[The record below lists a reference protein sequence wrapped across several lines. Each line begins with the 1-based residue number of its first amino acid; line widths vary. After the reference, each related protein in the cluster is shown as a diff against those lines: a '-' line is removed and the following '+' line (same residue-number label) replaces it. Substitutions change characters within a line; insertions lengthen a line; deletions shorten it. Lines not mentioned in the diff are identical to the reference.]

1 VYGGNV
7 SAGFARRRETAVRLD
22 RRLLGWGVFF
32 ILLGAVPLAVRQG
45 LVPADAVARAWTL
58 WPLLLIAA
66 GIGLLLRR
74 TPFEFVGGL
83 LTAAT
88 LGVIGGALIAGGGI
102 PLGGCSSDRDTT
114 AFPAQHGE
122 LAGRAEVSLSLN
134 CGDLTVRTADGA
146 GWTVEGVAEGGQV
159 LTIDAG
165 PDRLRVSS
173 ANRGGINVLGAA
185 DRWTV
190 TLPTISTLDLAARV
204 NAGTGHLDL
213 RSARLGSLDVVVNAG
228 SLTLDLSRAVA
239 IEGLTVQLNAVGD
252 SRVMLPDLSMHGTIR
267 ANAAGDVRLCPPAGA
282 GLRLATN
289 DNLTAS
295 NNYAAQGLSRVG
307 GAWETPNFALAA
319 VRIDLE
325 TTANAGSFELLQ
337 EGNCGG

>member
-1 VYGGNV
+1 M
-7 SAGFARRRETAVRLD
+7 RLD

-45 LVPADAVARAWTL
+45 LVPADAVSRAWTL

-88 LGVIGGALIAGGGI
+88 LGLIGGALIAGGAI
-102 PLGGCSSDRDTT
+102 PFGGCSSDRDTT
-114 AFPAQHGE
+114 AFPAQRGD
-122 LAGRAEVSLSLN
+122 LAGRATVSLTLN
-134 CGDLTVRTADGA
+134 CGDLTVQTADGST
-146 GWTVEGVAEGGQV
+146 WTLEGVDQGGQV
-159 LTIDAG
+159 PTIDAG

-173 ANRGGINVLGAA
+173 ATRTGINVLGAP

-190 TLPTISTLDLAARV
+190 TLPTAPTLDLQARV
-204 NAGTGHLDL
+204 NAGSGRLDV
-213 RSARLGSLDVVVNAG
+213 RSARLGGVDVVVNAG
-228 SLTLDLSRAVA
+228 ALTLDLSRAVA
-239 IEGLTVQLNAVGD
+239 IEQLSVQLNAVGD
-252 SRVMLPDLSMHGTIR
+252 SEIKLPNLSLHGAIR
-267 ANAAGDVRLCPPAGA
+267 ANAAGDVRLCPPPGA
-282 GLRLATN
+282 GLRLAAN

-295 NNYAAQGLSRVG
+295 NNYAARGLSRVG
-307 GAWETPNFALAA
+307 GAWETPGFASAA

-325 TTANAGSFELLQ
+325 TTANAGSFDLEQ

>member
-1 VYGGNV
+1 M
-7 SAGFARRRETAVRLD
+7 RLD

-32 ILLGAVPLAVRQG
+32 VLLGAVPLAARQG
-45 LVPADAVARAWTL
+45 LVPADAVSRAWTL

-88 LGVIGGALIAGGGI
+88 LGLIGGALIAGGAI
-102 PLGGCSSDRDTT
+102 PFGGCSSDRNST
-114 AFPAQHGE
+114 AFPAQHGD
-122 LAGRAEVSLSLN
+122 LAGRATVSLTLN
-134 CGDLTVRTADGA
+134 CGDLTVRTVDGST
-146 GWTVEGVAEGGQV
+146 WTVEGVDQGGQV
-159 LTIDAG
+159 PTIDAG

-173 ANRGGINVLGAA
+173 TTRTGIDVLAA
-185 DRWTV
+185 PNRWTV
-190 TLPTISTLDLAARV
+190 TLPTGPTLDREARV
-204 NAGTGHLDL
+204 NAGSGRLDV
-213 RSARLGSLDVVVNAG
+213 RSARLGGLDVVVNAG
-228 SLTLDLSRAVA
+228 ALTLDLSRAVA
-239 IEGLTVQLNAVGD
+239 IEQLSVQLNAVGD
-252 SRVMLPDLSMHGTIR
+252 SEIKLPNLSMHGAIR

-282 GLRLATN
+282 GLRLAAN

-295 NNYAAQGLSRVG
+295 NNYAARGLSRVG
-307 GAWETPNFALAA
+307 GAWETPGFASAA

-325 TTANAGSFELLQ
+325 TTANAGSFDLER